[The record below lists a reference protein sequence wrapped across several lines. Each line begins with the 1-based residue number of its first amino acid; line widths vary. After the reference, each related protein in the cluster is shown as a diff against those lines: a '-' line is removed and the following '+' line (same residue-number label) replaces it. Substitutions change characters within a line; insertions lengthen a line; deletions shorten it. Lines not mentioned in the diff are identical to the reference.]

1 MWRGGAQGVA
11 KNVTWRTA
19 WRTAWRWP
27 SDDAMFPSAGLVYL
41 GYSLVFLMD
50 LSFIPGM
57 VSVFHLPPPLS
68 EEEAKVLSQQHE
80 WIRTV
85 LDREVLGGVVQWVIM
100 ELYHMC
106 QAGTSYDCNET

>member
-1 MWRGGAQGVA
+1 MHREAGGPHRSQLTWGGRPTVA
-11 KNVTWRTA
+11 T
-19 WRTAWRWP
+19 
-27 SDDAMFPSAGLVYL
+27 S
-41 GYSLVFLMD
+41 
-50 LSFIPGM
+50 
-57 VSVFHLPPPLS
+57 PPPLS

>member
-1 MWRGGAQGVA
+1 MHREAAGPHRSQLTWGGRPTVA
-11 KNVTWRTA
+11 N
-19 WRTAWRWP
+19 
-27 SDDAMFPSAGLVYL
+27 S
-41 GYSLVFLMD
+41 
-50 LSFIPGM
+50 
-57 VSVFHLPPPLS
+57 PPPLS

-106 QAGTSYDCNET
+106 QAGTSNDSNET

>member
-1 MWRGGAQGVA
+1 MHREAGGPHRSQLTWGGRPTVA
-11 KNVTWRTA
+11 T
-19 WRTAWRWP
+19 
-27 SDDAMFPSAGLVYL
+27 S
-41 GYSLVFLMD
+41 
-50 LSFIPGM
+50 
-57 VSVFHLPPPLS
+57 PPLS

-85 LDREVLGGVVQWVIM
+85 LDREVIRGVVQWVIM

>member
-1 MWRGGAQGVA
+1 MHREAAGPHRSQLTWGGRPTVA
-11 KNVTWRTA
+11 T
-19 WRTAWRWP
+19 
-27 SDDAMFPSAGLVYL
+27 S
-41 GYSLVFLMD
+41 
-50 LSFIPGM
+50 
-57 VSVFHLPPPLS
+57 PPLPLS

-106 QAGTSYDCNET
+106 QAGTSNDSNET